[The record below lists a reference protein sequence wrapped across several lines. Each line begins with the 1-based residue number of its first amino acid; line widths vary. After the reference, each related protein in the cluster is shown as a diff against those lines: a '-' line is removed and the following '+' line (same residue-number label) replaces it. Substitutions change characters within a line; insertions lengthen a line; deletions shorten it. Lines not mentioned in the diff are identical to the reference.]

1 MFSVFCAELKVYRR
15 DWWFWFIQ
23 AIQPAMVVASI
34 IFLFSSQDLSW
45 QTTKVLNNALL
56 WIMSIWLQLAA
67 MNLIWK
73 NEFPLHAWQLSK
85 YRLSAHA
92 GIRLMTFYIV
102 FTLPAIWLL
111 FVVLYGLNYSIEL
124 LLEILLVQAI
134 CLQFSCILGYLL
146 KLSSRLSGLGA
157 LFLMPIFLPLNLIPA
172 GANIANQ
179 PELIEFS
186 ILLTLG
192 VGFLGSV
199 VFIVFFDGVL
209 ENTV

>member
-1 MFSVFCAELKVYRR
+1 MFKIFFAELTVYRR

-34 IFLFSSQDLSW
+34 VFLFSSQNLSL
-45 QTTKVLNNALL
+45 QTTKVLNDALL
-56 WIMSIWLQLAA
+56 WIMSIWLQLSA

-85 YRLSAHA
+85 YRLSTHA
-92 GIRLMTFYIV
+92 FIRLLTFYMV

-111 FVVLYGLNYSIEL
+111 FTVLYGLSYPSTLMLEL
-124 LLEILLVQAI
+124 LLVQGI

-146 KLSSRLSGLGA
+146 KLSSQLSGLGA

-186 ILLTLG
+186 ILLTFG
-192 VGFLGSV
+192 IGFLGSV
-199 VFIVFFDGVL
+199 VFIVFFDCVL
-209 ENTV
+209 ENSI